1 MGIFRGIALLEM
13 LKEFSTLNIC
23 QYIKNLNPMKI
34 KNIDDEIIITIPIGV
49 LDQKDVQN
57 ILDFIR
63 YRALLSESRA
73 NDSEINAVIEEID
86 VDMRIMNK
94 SQLKSIS

>member
-1 MGIFRGIALLEM
+1 
-13 LKEFSTLNIC
+13 
-23 QYIKNLNPMKI
+23 MKI
-34 KNIDDEIIITIPIGV
+34 KNTEDEIIITIPIGV

-73 NDSEINAVIEEID
+73 NDSEINAVVEEIN
-86 VDMRIMNK
+86 VDMRITNK
-94 SQLKSIS
+94 SHLKSIS

>member
-1 MGIFRGIALLEM
+1 MGIFRGIVLLEM
-13 LKEFSTLNIC
+13 LKKFSTLNIC
-23 QYIKNLNPMKI
+23 QYIRNINPMKI
-34 KNIDDEIIITIPIGV
+34 KNTEDEIIITIPFGV

-73 NDSEINAVIEEID
+73 NDSEINAVVEEIN
-86 VDMRIMNK
+86 VDMRITNK
-94 SQLKSIS
+94 SHLKSIS